1 MGDGGEP
8 NDYLWLVVVGAFLSV
23 FTAYGIG
30 ANDVANAFSTSVGSK
45 TISLKTAVVFAGFWE
60 FAGAVLLGSH
70 VTKTIRKGI
79 ADASCFENDPE
90 LLMYGMMC
98 VIFSTGV
105 WLIGATAYELP
116 VSTTHSTVGGIIGMV
131 IAAKGADCVTWYEES
146 DKFPFV
152 KGVAAIVVSWFLSPL
167 LSAAVGGF
175 LFAAIRTF
183 VLRHENSYVRSFWV
197 YPVLLL
203 CTLIVYIF
211 FIIYKGA
218 SGLGL
223 DDTSLNLALALSFG
237 IGGGVT
243 VLVSPFYL
251 PWLKKNIDSSF
262 EQRLDSD
269 GKVHWVQVKNTGFWG
284 AGKKKLAGAQD
295 DGDKANRKANAEET
309 KEGSDDGIIANNSSS
324 QGKFSSARNFMTN
337 SSRRMK
343 KFVSDGINH
352 EVHDSIEVDKD
363 VARIHDQ
370 SEKFDL
376 KSEEVFKWLQV
387 FTACMDSFGHGAN
400 DVANSIGPYAAIYM
414 IYKKNRIDEES
425 NLGANAYWILV
436 LGGFGIVLGLA
447 TYGYKIMAAIG
458 VKMTPITPTRGFCIE
473 VGATFVIV
481 LGSRLEMPLST
492 THCQVGST
500 MGVGAVENCRQLN
513 WKLLL
518 KVFAG
523 WVVTLL
529 VAGITSGLIF
539 AQGAYAPCAI

>member
-1 MGDGGEP
+1 MGDGGTPE
-8 NDYLWLVVVGAFLSV
+8 DYLWLVVLGAFLSV

-45 TISLKTAVVFAGFWE
+45 TISMKTAVIFAGFWE

-79 ADASCFENDPE
+79 ADASCFSDDPE

-105 WLIGATAYELP
+105 WLILATKWELP

-131 IAAKGADCVTWYEES
+131 IAAKGADCVTWYTET
-146 DKFPFV
+146 DTFPYC

-167 LSAAVGGF
+167 LSAAVGGS
-175 LFAAIRTF
+175 LFAAIRTV

-197 YPVLLL
+197 YPVLLI
-203 CTLIVYIF
+203 CTLVVYIF

-218 SGLGL
+218 KGLGL

-243 VLVSPFYL
+243 LIVSPFYL
-251 PWLKKNIDSSF
+251 PWLKKNIDASF
-262 EQRLDSD
+262 EEREVD
-269 GKVHWVQVKNTGFWG
+269 GKPQWVQVKNTGFWG
-284 AGKKKLAGAQD
+284 AGKKKLAGDAAELTTEEVDAQV
-295 DGDKANRKANAEET
+295 EET
-309 KEGSDDGIIANNSSS
+309 NKSFLASSFGSL
-324 QGKFSSARNFMTN
+324 
-337 SSRRMK
+337 K
-343 KFVSDGINH
+343 KFVSDGVNYDVDASVQ
-352 EVHDSIEVDKD
+352 EDKD
-363 VARIHDQ
+363 VAMIHDQ
-370 SEKFDL
+370 SEKFDV

-414 IYKKNRIDEES
+414 IYKENGINEDGES

-500 MGVGAVENCRQLN
+500 MGVGAVENCSQLN
-513 WKLLL
+513 WKLLI

-523 WVVTLL
+523 WVGTLL
-529 VAGITSGLIF
+529 IAGFTTGIIF
-539 AQGAYAPCAI
+539 AQGAFAPCAI

>member
-1 MGDGGEP
+1 
-8 NDYLWLVVVGAFLSV
+8 LVVVGAFLSV

-243 VLVSPFYL
+243 VLVSLFYL

-262 EQRLDSD
+262 E
-269 GKVHWVQVKNTGFWG
+269 H
-284 AGKKKLAGAQD
+284 
-295 DGDKANRKANAEET
+295 
-309 KEGSDDGIIANNSSS
+309 DDGIIANNSSS